1 MAYVFNP
8 FLGGLDWTADGIT
21 DHGVLTGLSDDDH
34 AQYALLAGRFGG
46 QTLLGGTA
54 ASENLVLRST
64 AHATKGLVTIG
75 NTSTGF
81 LSLDETN
88 RRVGINTGATSY
100 ALDVRG
106 TPVDIGYLAK
116 FEGLTSPYSTY
127 ILLVAA
133 GANEQAGFSLFQST
147 HNEEWRYAV
156 IGNGADSFR
165 VSNTTSGN
173 VWFMTVPGNM
183 LLDSTHTSNPST
195 GSKVFILGD
204 GTAPTGMASNT
215 AGLYADDVS
224 GTVNLFGINEA
235 GETTRLTWGTPQ
247 TYAESNVTTDR
258 TYDANATSLDELA
271 DVLGTLLADLRARG
285 IIL

>member
-1 MAYVFNP
+1 M
-8 FLGGLDWTADGIT
+8 GGLDWTADGIT

-34 AQYALLAGRFGG
+34 TQYALLAGRSGG

-116 FEGLTSPYSTY
+116 FEGITSPYSTY
-127 ILLVAA
+127 ILMVAA
-133 GANEQAGFSLFQST
+133 GANDQAGFSLFQST

-215 AGLYADDVS
+215 AGLYTDDVS